1 MNWRER
7 FAEWITGGARASCD
21 CNAFY
26 RAAYRQAK
34 QECESAM
41 RKQAREMRMEREH
54 IEARLG
60 FCIGTLQRIAAQET
74 PGANST
80 VRRMASIA
88 REALK

>member
-7 FAEWITGGARASCD
+7 FAEWITGGAISRAF
-21 CNAFY
+21 NNGWAAGHRTGT
-26 RAAYRQAK
+26 RAARQGLLTDQRIIADL
-34 QECESAM
+34 QDQLAA
-41 RKQAREMRMEREH
+41 QRMDFEE
-54 IEARLG
+54 ILTE
-60 FCIGTLQRIAAQET
+60 IAAQET